1 MTTRISF
8 IIGHEIVA
16 TIAQIYLHPSVP
28 PTLCNILLD
37 ESPNCHLAPIAN
49 WADKFK
55 SQMLWSAPLHYVGAI
70 DDFPPNEC
78 AYPGLN
84 GWSGKKQINVLDGIK
99 NVTGLLEDWVNKDA
113 SDETASEALKF
124 LVHFLGD
131 MHQPLHLTGRDRG
144 GNFVKVLWDG
154 NLTSKLCFLLFSFFF
169 SLLPRQLIIILFQT
183 FTKFGTVI

>member
-28 PTLCNILLD
+28 PILCNILD
-37 ESPNCHLAPIAN
+37 ESPDCHLAPIAT

-55 SQMLWSAPLHYVGAI
+55 RRMSWSKTLHYVGAI
-70 DDFPPNEC
+70 DDFPPNKC
-78 AYPGLN
+78 AYPGPN
-84 GWSGKKQINVLDGIK
+84 GWEGKKQMNVLDGIK

-113 SDETASEALKF
+113 SDEAASEALKF

-131 MHQPLHLTGRDRG
+131 MHQPLHLTNRDRG
-144 GNFVKVLWDG
+144 GNDKGVLWDG
-154 NLTSKLCFLLFSFFF
+154 KHTSKLCFSFLFFRFFQDSLLFYFRPSQSLGRSFD
-169 SLLPRQLIIILFQT
+169 
-183 FTKFGTVI
+183 